1 MWGYSECLSYLLSVY
16 GFSLSLNLPTNSSPQ
31 VSPSSINKPSLQ
43 TNSFFFF
50 AFFIINIFF
59 EREGASEREAER
71 ERGEGE
77 KQGSP
82 RGSCFTPSGV
92 RPEVGLELTQLGAQA
107 YPMWD
112 LN

>member
-31 VSPSSINKPSLQ
+31 VSPSSINK
-43 TNSFFFF
+43 
-50 AFFIINIFF
+50 
-59 EREGASEREAER
+59 AER

>member
-1 MWGYSECLSYLLSVY
+1 MVSLSVLT
-16 GFSLSLNLPTNSSPQ
+16 SPLILLPRSPLVVLTSHLCKQ
-31 VSPSSINKPSLQ
+31 IL
-43 TNSFFFF
+43 FFFF

-59 EREGASEREAER
+59 EREREGASEREAER